1 MKKEPYR
8 DYATEA
14 FRFLALEGSS
24 MKYKQKIWNE
34 AIEEQRRAEING
46 SGISCPTEAAIM
58 RADEAIFNAE
68 AAISDLEA
76 AEFARDTLEK
86 MRGIP
91 AVKALKTVYMQD
103 PDKHIG
109 RGEIED
115 RVHYSALNYHASE
128 RTIYGWLALARKLFA
143 ERRGLRI

>member
-14 FRFLALEGSS
+14 FRFLAIEGSS
-24 MKYKQKIWNE
+24 AKYRQKIWNE
-34 AIEEQRRAEING
+34 AIEEQRRAETSG
-46 SGISCPTEAAIM
+46 TGISCPTEAAIL

-68 AAISDLEA
+68 AAIADLEA

-86 MRGIP
+86 MRGLP

-103 PDKHIG
+103 PDKPIG

-115 RVHYSALNYHASE
+115 RVHYSVINYHASE
-128 RTIYGWLALARKLFA
+128 RTIYGWLALARRLFA
-143 ERRGLRI
+143 ERRGLRT

>member
-24 MKYKQKIWNE
+24 PKYKQKIWNE
-34 AIEEQRRAEING
+34 AIEEQRKAEISG
-46 SGISCPTEAAIM
+46 TGISCPTEAAIM
-58 RADEAIFNAE
+58 RADEAIFRAE
-68 AAISDLEA
+68 AEISDLEA

-86 MRGIP
+86 MCGID
-91 AVKALKTVYMQD
+91 AVRSLKTVYMTD
-103 PDKHIG
+103 PDKPIT

-115 RVHYSALNYHASE
+115 RVHKSVLSFHASE
-128 RTIYGWLALARKLFA
+128 RTIYRWLAIAREEFA
-143 ERRGLRI
+143 KKRGLRT